1 MQAITNIR
9 ELAPTRIRPLL
20 DSSQDIPHAFPHAR
34 VTDASRD
41 IRPDFACVRGNSQP
55 AEQSVIADGPSET
68 RLVDGCR
75 PGERHVAVSSCATC
89 CCNSVKLVGAG
100 VGSSDGPFRP
110 AVPGAAMARPIS
122 QAHADP
128 CARFEAAKMSWI
140 EPAEGPRPAQSFK
153 TNRSGASRQIGP
165 EYGTQRPHEEPRR
178 ERPLNRRVGRVHCA
192 EAGSLTPRFLPR
204 QSEPVLRAA

>member
-1 MQAITNIR
+1 M
-9 ELAPTRIRPLL
+9 
-20 DSSQDIPHAFPHAR
+20 
-34 VTDASRD
+34 
-41 IRPDFACVRGNSQP
+41 
-55 AEQSVIADGPSET
+55 
-68 RLVDGCR
+68 RLKAQVPCR
-75 PGERHVAVSSCATC
+75 PSAATPNRRSSRSSPMDQMRRGSWTVAGLGRHVAVSSCATC
-89 CCNSVKLVGAG
+89 CCNSVKLVRAG

-165 EYGTQRPHEEPRR
+165 KYGTQRSHEEPRR
-178 ERPLNRRVGRVHCA
+178 ERPFHQAWGDARGSNRGRSRLGSSPVNRNRCSGRHKTPPQFRRARVRK
-192 EAGSLTPRFLPR
+192 SLRL
-204 QSEPVLRAA
+204 QSIQGVDGAVW